1 MTDREIYSLFLLYT
15 TRNPFD
21 VPVEK
26 PTRTPVPAAQPQP
39 KRSVPS
45 VADSGRGS
53 APMVAP
59 PAHHLPSVRSVDSGM
74 VSVPTPPTKPPQKE
88 TSANNPFGEDEEE
101 GEAAGG
107 VGGSEQYP
115 DDLNPF

>member
-1 MTDREIYSLFLLYT
+1 MKFIPCFFCLYT
-15 TRNPFD
+15 SRNPFD

-74 VSVPTPPTKPPQKE
+74 VSVPTPPTKPPPKE
-88 TSANNPFGEDEEE
+88 TSANPFGEEEE
-101 GEAAGG
+101 EEAA
-107 VGGSEQYP
+107 VGGGGGEQYP